1 MYHILLVDD
10 DRKLGQVLS
19 EYFAQHQLKLSHCLH
34 PKEAIDTFENRKV
47 DLIILDV
54 MMPDIDGFEVCR
66 RIRKISSIPIVMLT
80 ARGEAMD
87 RVVGLELGADDYL
100 PKPFEPRELIIRIQN
115 ILKRHNNDESTLK
128 GQLRFKG
135 LSIDQQ
141 LRQVYVND
149 KPINLTTAEYQLLT
163 LLASSPRK
171 NYTRDEI
178 LNALKGIEVEL
189 FSRSVDIA
197 ISRLRKKISPLDYIK
212 TVWGAGYSF
221 VPEELGEIPE

>member
-1 MYHILLVDD
+1 MQHILLVDD
-10 DRKLGQVLS
+10 DRKLGSVLS
-19 EYFAQHQLKLSHCLH
+19 EYFTQHQLRLSHELN
-34 PKEAIDTFENRKV
+34 PIDAINSFEKKQV

-66 RIRKISSIPIVMLT
+66 RIRKISSIPIIMLT

-100 PKPFEPRELIIRIQN
+100 AKPFEPRELIIRIQN
-115 ILKRHNNDESTLK
+115 ILKRPKINEPDKLEFKQLRIDAQMRQAFLNDE
-128 GQLRFKG
+128 
-135 LSIDQQ
+135 
-141 LRQVYVND
+141 
-149 KPINLTTAEYQLLT
+149 PINLTTAEYQLLF

-171 NYTRDEI
+171 NFTRDEI
-178 LNALKGIEVEL
+178 LNGLKGIEVEL

-197 ISRLRKKISPLDYIK
+197 VSRLRKKIAPLDYIK

-221 VPEELGEIPE
+221 VPEDVSK

>member
-1 MYHILLVDD
+1 MQHILLVDD
-10 DRKLGQVLS
+10 DRKLGSVLS
-19 EYFAQHQLKLSHCLH
+19 EYFAQHQLSLSHELN
-34 PKEAIDTFENRKV
+34 PIDAVNNFENKQV

-66 RIRKISSIPIVMLT
+66 RIRKISSIPIIMLT

-100 PKPFEPRELIIRIQN
+100 AKPFEPRELIIRIQN
-115 ILKRHNNDESTLK
+115 ILRRPRINEPDKLEFK
-128 GQLRFKG
+128 QLR
-135 LSIDQQ
+135 IDSQM
-141 LRQVYVND
+141 RQAFLND
-149 KPINLTTAEYQLLT
+149 KPINLTTAEYQLLF

-171 NYTRDEI
+171 NFTRDEI
-178 LNALKGIEVEL
+178 LNGLKGIEVEL

-197 ISRLRKKISPLDYIK
+197 ISRLRKKIAPLDYIK

-221 VPEELGEIPE
+221 VPEEVSE